1 MKRPQ
6 KVKDQMDGMALKAT
20 VFALFTAILW
30 RDSSGAI
37 FSDLPRLEIKG
48 TNFEIGFRIVSH
60 KETAPVKP

>member
-1 MKRPQ
+1 
-6 KVKDQMDGMALKAT
+6 MALKATVT

-30 RDSSGAI
+30 RDSSGVI